1 VSVLFVDTSFLLALE
16 LRNDQ
21 NHQTAAKQWQSLSRN
36 LPRLVTTSY
45 VFAEVVTYLN
55 GRGQHAKAVQVGNVM
70 LLSPSVH
77 FVHVDEN
84 LFRRGWTYLQQHRD
98 KDYSLTDCIS
108 FIVMEELGLKRALTF
123 DQHFAQAGFMLQG

>member
-1 VSVLFVDTSFLLALE
+1 
-16 LRNDQ
+16 
-21 NHQTAAKQWQSLSRN
+21 
-36 LPRLVTTSY
+36 
-45 VFAEVVTYLN
+45 
-55 GRGQHAKAVQVGNVM
+55 M

-77 FVHVDEN
+77 FAHVDEN